1 MFHETKIHGKVSF
14 PYTVYRGKLPEYLHS
29 YPVHWHKEMEIIYIV
44 RGRGTVTVQTH
55 RYEVITGNI
64 LLIQPEML
72 HSIEQLN
79 DHEME
84 YFNILFDFNLLE
96 KDSSNC
102 YEKYFKSIY
111 EHTKLT
117 PVHLFKNEPLSML
130 ITPHI
135 KYLIT
140 NRKLKYT
147 SDELMVKSNLYAIIH
162 HINQFCKDANSDSQ
176 ILEKNHNKIKAILLY
191 IQGHY
196 FERISVEEAAELLHY
211 SSSYFSKLF
220 HELTGTS
227 FTQYL
232 KEYRLEIAA
241 EKLINTKMNIT
252 DISEETGFCS
262 LPYFTRSFVR
272 KYGVT
277 PTTYRKKGGS
287 SY

>member
-1 MFHETKIHGKVSF
+1 
-14 PYTVYRGKLPEYLHS
+14 
-29 YPVHWHKEMEIIYIV
+29 
-44 RGRGTVTVQTH
+44 
-55 RYEVITGNI
+55 
-64 LLIQPEML
+64 ML

-147 SDELMVKSNLYAIIH
+147 SDELMVKSNL
-162 HINQFCKDANSDSQ
+162 
-176 ILEKNHNKIKAILLY
+176 
-191 IQGHY
+191 
-196 FERISVEEAAELLHY
+196 
-211 SSSYFSKLF
+211 
-220 HELTGTS
+220 
-227 FTQYL
+227 
-232 KEYRLEIAA
+232 
-241 EKLINTKMNIT
+241 
-252 DISEETGFCS
+252 
-262 LPYFTRSFVR
+262 
-272 KYGVT
+272 
-277 PTTYRKKGGS
+277 
-287 SY
+287 